1 MARTTK
7 AAKPILF
14 RNASIVD
21 GTADRARPGLSVL
34 VVEGRIAEVSEREI
48 ASVSAR
54 VIDLKGQTLMPGL
67 IDCHVHVTAALTNLG
82 QNAMLPD
89 SYVAYRAADIMH
101 GMLMRG
107 FTTVR
112 DVAGADIGLK
122 MASD

>member
-1 MARTTK
+1 MSLT
-7 AAKPILF
+7 LF
-14 RNASIVD
+14 RNFHLLDPAISD
-21 GTADRARPGLSVL
+21 DLAGGYEML
-34 VVEGRIAEVSEREI
+34 VEGDTVRELSDKPI
-48 ASVSAR
+48 KALNAAVVDCGKR
-54 VIDLKGQTLMPGL
+54 TLMPGL
-67 IDCHVHVTAALTNLG
+67 VDCHVHVTAALTNLG